1 MLCDTPAGSLVTL
14 ACELRETRIA
24 LEEEVDETYGALP
37 GPCYLRDAVA
47 CALAV
52 LTDVLGEALCDL
64 EPGWSEASWRYEAA
78 ERLEEAI
85 QRFIPEIEES
95 ESLMSHYLNSGPAR
109 SFLMDMVSRLRHV

>member
-1 MLCDTPAGSLVTL
+1 MLHDTPAAELMTL

-47 CALAV
+47 CALVV
-52 LTDVLGEALCDL
+52 LTDLLSEELCDL
-64 EPGWSEASWRYEAA
+64 EPGRSEASWRYEAA

-85 QRFIPEIEES
+85 QRFVPEIEES
-95 ESLMSHYLNSGPAR
+95 ESMMSHYLNSGPAR
-109 SFLMDMVSRLRHV
+109 SFLIDMVNRLRRA